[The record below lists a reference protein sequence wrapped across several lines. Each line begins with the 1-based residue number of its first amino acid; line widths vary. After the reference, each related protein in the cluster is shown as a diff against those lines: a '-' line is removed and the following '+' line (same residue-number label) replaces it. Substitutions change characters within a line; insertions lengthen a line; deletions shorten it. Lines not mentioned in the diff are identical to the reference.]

1 MKRNNLFLVAFV
13 SVLIHALV
21 LGFTAPSIGAMAV
34 ILSLVG
40 FQDYL
45 EAKRQKEEAAPLYA
59 AIEALKLDLKKT
71 KSELRELL
79 EDKIVEMNNRVAKAE
94 NISKMANFNMKK

>member
-21 LGFTAPSIGAMAV
+21 FGFTLPGIGAMAV

-59 AIEALKLDLKKT
+59 AVEALKADLIKTKKDLKDILDDK
-71 KSELRELL
+71 L
-79 EDKIVEMNNRVAKAE
+79 EEMHIRVAKSE
-94 NISKMANFNMKK
+94 NISKMANFNLKK